1 MRFNFEI
8 KNRATCVSF
17 RMSYSEINFISM
29 SKVYTF
35 PSNFL
40 EINKIKQSDLL
51 AFDIGISKHLQVEV
65 FTSKHFKLQTQ
76 FSTSF

>member
-1 MRFNFEI
+1 
-8 KNRATCVSF
+8 
-17 RMSYSEINFISM
+17 M

-51 AFDIGISKHLQVEV
+51 AFDIGISKHPQVEV
-65 FTSKHFKLQTQ
+65 FTSKYFKLQTQ